1 MKAYLLQV
9 LVIDHDHLGVDEVER
24 ILEDANYPLDCI
36 APRVIKSQSAEIG
49 DWDDDNPL
57 NHSDTQAA
65 EVDRLFG
72 QTLRPMKDAPIE
84 KREYVLLFGESG
96 YITTPLRC
104 EVCRYSSWG
113 GWTNHAGDLFLAG
126 GSEPVGWLPLPSA
139 R

>member
-1 MKAYLLQV
+1 MKAHLLQV
-9 LVIDHDHLGVDEVER
+9 LIIDHDHLGADEVER
-24 ILEDANYPLDCI
+24 VLEDANYPNDCI
-36 APRVIKSQSAEIG
+36 ILHVIKSQSAEIG

>member
-1 MKAYLLQV
+1 MKVHLLQV

-24 ILEDANYPLDCI
+24 VLEDARYPNRCI
-36 APRVIKSQSAEIG
+36 APSVLNSQTAEIG

-72 QTLRPMKDAPIE
+72 SLKPMENAP
-84 KREYVLLFGESG
+84 RDEYILLFGESG
-96 YITTPLRC
+96 YRGTPLRC
-104 EVCRYSSWG
+104 EVCKFYPAWG
-113 GWTNHAGDLFLAG
+113 GWRNHAGDHFG
-126 GSEPVGWLPLPSA
+126 DTGNPEPVGWLPLPSA